1 LLLLAKYKSEVFDL
15 AYTTMGGRPV
25 IILKEDTKRSRGSD
39 ARKNNMM
46 AAETIAEVLKTT
58 LGPRG
63 MDKML
68 IDSLGDI
75 TITND
80 GATVLDQIDVQH
92 PAAKMMIEIAKTQ
105 DKEVGDG
112 TTTAVVLAGELLKK
126 AGELL
131 DQNIHPSVIIAGY
144 QKASDKALETL
155 EKVSID
161 VDMNDRKTLMQ
172 LANTSIRSKA
182 VASARD
188 HLSGIVIDAVK
199 QIIEERDGK
208 VIADVE
214 NVQIVKKEGKSLE
227 ETELVKGIIIDKEV
241 VHDGMPKKV
250 KDAKIALI
258 DAVLEIEKTEIDA
271 EIRIKTPGG
280 VKAFLDQES
289 EMLKKMVD
297 RVVGSGSNVLF
308 TQKGIDDVAQNY
320 LAKAGIMTA
329 RRVKKSDMEK
339 LAKATGA
346 KIVSNLQ
353 DLKKTDLGSCGLV
366 EEKKVGNDKMIF
378 VQECK
383 DPAAVAIFVRA
394 GLERMLDEAERSLN
408 DALYVI
414 SDVAEMP
421 KMVPGGGAIEMEV
434 AKEVRT
440 YARQI
445 GGREQLAIEAFADA
459 LEVIPRTLAGNAGLD
474 TLDTMV
480 AMKAAHEKKNG
491 LLMGVNVFEGG
502 TANMLKD
509 GVVEPLVVKLQA
521 IKSGIEVC
529 DMILR
534 IDDVVAAQSSG
545 GPGGP
550 GGPKG
555 GMPGGPDMDE

>member
-1 LLLLAKYKSEVFDL
+1 LS
-15 AYTTMGGRPV
+15 YTTMGGRPV
-25 IILKEDTKRSRGSD
+25 IILKEDTKRSRGSE
-39 ARKNNMM
+39 ARKSNMM
-46 AAETIAEVLKTT
+46 AAQIVAEVLKTT

-75 TITND
+75 TITSD

-92 PAAKMMIEIAKTQ
+92 PAAKMIIEIAKTQ

-112 TTTAVVLAGELLKK
+112 TTTSVVLAGELLKK

-144 QKASDKALETL
+144 QKASEKALETL
-155 EKVSID
+155 EGVAID
-161 VDMNDRKTLMQ
+161 VDMDDRETLMK

-182 VASARD
+182 VASARV
-188 HLSGIVIDAVK
+188 HLSGIVIDAIK
-199 QIIEERDGK
+199 LITEERDGR

-227 ETELVKGIIIDKEV
+227 ETELVRGIIVDKEV
-241 VHDGMPKKV
+241 VHDGMPRRV
-250 KDAKIALI
+250 KNAKIALV
-258 DAVLEIEKTEIDA
+258 DAALEIEKTEIDA
-271 EIRIKTPGG
+271 EIRIKTPEG
-280 VKAFLDQES
+280 VKAFLDQET

-297 RVVGSGSNVLF
+297 RVVASGATVLL
-308 TQKGIDDVAQNY
+308 TQKGIDDVAQHF
-320 LAKAGIMTA
+320 LAKAGIMVA

-346 KIVSNLQ
+346 RMVNNLQ

-366 EEKKVGNDKMIF
+366 EERKVGNDKMIF
-378 VQECK
+378 VEECR
-383 DPAAVAIFVRA
+383 DPAAVAIFIRA
-394 GLERMLDEAERSLN
+394 GLERMIDEAGRSLN

-414 SDVAEMP
+414 SDVAELP
-421 KMVPGGGAIEMEV
+421 KMVPGGGAIEMEI
-434 AKEVRT
+434 AKEVRG
-440 YARQI
+440 YARQV

-459 LEVIPRTLAGNAGLD
+459 LEVIPRTLAENAGLD
-474 TLDTMV
+474 ILDTMV

-491 LLMGVNVFEGG
+491 LKMGVNVFKGG
-502 TANMLKD
+502 VADMLKE
-509 GVVEPLVVKLQA
+509 GVVEPLAVKLQA
-521 IKSGIEVC
+521 IKSCVEVTG
-529 DMILR
+529 MILR

-545 GPGGP
+545 GGPGGP
-550 GGPKG
+550 GGGPPG
-555 GMPGGPDMDE
+555 GMPDVDE

>member
-1 LLLLAKYKSEVFDL
+1 M

-25 IILKEDTKRSRGSD
+25 IILKEDTKRSRGSE
-39 ARKNNMM
+39 ARKSNMM
-46 AAETIAEVLKTT
+46 AAQIVAEVLKTT

-68 IDSLGDI
+68 IDSMGDI
-75 TITND
+75 TITSD

-92 PAAKMMIEIAKTQ
+92 PAAKMIIEIAKTQ

-112 TTTAVVLAGELLKK
+112 TTTSVVLAGELLKK

-144 QKASDKALETL
+144 QKASEKALETL
-155 EKVSID
+155 EKVAID
-161 VDMNDRKTLMQ
+161 VDMGDRETLMK

-182 VASARD
+182 VSAARD

-199 QIIEERDGK
+199 QIVEERDGK

-227 ETELVKGIIIDKEV
+227 ETELVRGIIVDKEV

-250 KDAKIALI
+250 KGAKIALI
-258 DAVLEIEKTEIDA
+258 DAAIEIEKTEIDA

-280 VKAFLDQES
+280 VKAFLDQEA
-289 EMLKKMVD
+289 EMLRKMVD
-297 RVVGSGSNVLF
+297 RVVASGANVLL
-308 TQKGIDDVAQNY
+308 TQKGIDDVAQHF
-320 LAKAGIMTA
+320 LAKAGVLTA

-353 DLKKTDLGSCGLV
+353 DLKKTDLGTCGLV
-366 EEKKVGNDKMIF
+366 EERKVGNDKMIF
-378 VQECK
+378 VEECK
-383 DPAAVAIFVRA
+383 EPAAVAIFVRA
-394 GLERMLDEAERSLN
+394 GLERMLDEAERALN
-408 DALYVI
+408 DALFVI

-421 KMVPGGGAIEMEV
+421 KMVAGGGAVEMEV

-440 YARQI
+440 YARQV

-459 LEVIPRTLAGNAGLD
+459 LEVIPRTLAENAGLD

-491 LLMGVNVFEGG
+491 SAMGVNVFEGG
-502 TANMLKD
+502 VANMLKE

-521 IKSGIEVC
+521 VKSCVEVTG
-529 DMILR
+529 MILR

-545 GPGGP
+545 GGPGGP
-550 GGPKG
+550 GGGPPG
-555 GMPGGPDMDE
+555 GMPDMDE

>member
-1 LLLLAKYKSEVFDL
+1 MAS
-15 AYTTMGGRPV
+15 MGGRPV
-25 IILKEDTKRSRGSD
+25 YILKEDTQRSKGRD
-39 ARKNNMM
+39 ARKANIM
-46 AAETIAEVLKTT
+46 AAQIMAEILKTT

-75 TITND
+75 TITSD

-92 PAAKMMIEIAKTQ
+92 PAAKMIIEIAKTQ

-112 TTTAVVLAGELLKK
+112 TTTSVVLAGELLKK

-144 QKASDKALETL
+144 QKASEKALETL
-155 EKVSID
+155 EGVAID
-161 VDMNDRKTLMQ
+161 VDMDDRETLMK

-182 VASARD
+182 VASARV
-188 HLSGIVIDAVK
+188 HLSGIVINAIK
-199 QIIEERDGK
+199 LITEERDGR

-227 ETELVKGIIIDKEV
+227 ETELVRGIIVDKEV
-241 VHDGMPKKV
+241 VHDGMPRRV
-250 KDAKIALI
+250 KNAKIALV
-258 DAVLEIEKTEIDA
+258 DAALEIEKTEIDA
-271 EIRIKTPGG
+271 EIRIKTPEG
-280 VKAFLDQES
+280 VKAFLDQET

-297 RVVGSGSNVLF
+297 RVVASGATVLL
-308 TQKGIDDVAQNY
+308 TQKGIDDVAQHF
-320 LAKAGIMTA
+320 LAKAGIMVA

-346 KIVSNLQ
+346 RMVNNLQ

-366 EEKKVGNDKMIF
+366 EERKVGNDKMIF
-378 VQECK
+378 VEECR
-383 DPAAVAIFVRA
+383 DPAAVAIFIRA
-394 GLERMLDEAERSLN
+394 GLERMIDEAGRSLN

-414 SDVAEMP
+414 SDVAELP
-421 KMVPGGGAIEMEV
+421 KMVPGGGAIEMEI
-434 AKEVRT
+434 AKEVRG
-440 YARQI
+440 YARQV

-459 LEVIPRTLAGNAGLD
+459 LEVIPRTLAENAGLD
-474 TLDTMV
+474 ILDTMV

-491 LLMGVNVFEGG
+491 LKMGVNVFKGG
-502 TANMLKD
+502 VADMLKE
-509 GVVEPLVVKLQA
+509 GVVEPLAVKLQA
-521 IKSGIEVC
+521 IKSCVEVTG
-529 DMILR
+529 MILR

-545 GPGGP
+545 GGPGGP
-550 GGPKG
+550 GGGPPG
-555 GMPGGPDMDE
+555 GMPDVDE